1 MAPSDPIKCAHC
13 LKIIQICFF
22 HLLGFENSG
31 SILRQSLKAKQ
42 CHRSGMDRLFQS
54 GAIFSNFEC
63 SWGRKFIPN
72 MRQISRGRG
81 VQNYF
86 ENFSA
91 YLCKSQEVPKMFF
104 KDVIFWLKKSYF
116 FFNGEWGIKYFKLK
130 GRQKSLEGRMWPAG
144 RTLAM
149 SDIEPLTF
157 DLKFKSSF

>member
-1 MAPSDPIKCAHC
+1 
-13 LKIIQICFF
+13 
-22 HLLGFENSG
+22 
-31 SILRQSLKAKQ
+31 
-42 CHRSGMDRLFQS
+42 
-54 GAIFSNFEC
+54 
-63 SWGRKFIPN
+63 
-72 MRQISRGRG
+72 
-81 VQNYF
+81 
-86 ENFSA
+86 
-91 YLCKSQEVPKMFF
+91 MFF